1 MFECAGIDASDG
13 HAKQSEEE
21 LINKILSEGLRLKN
35 KNKQLIKQLS
45 DIEALRKKD
54 KEEFEQRLLTKDEES
69 KKALT
74 QAKNAQVLEL
84 SALRDA
90 KDLELSNLNKKFKD
104 LIVENADNKRKFQ
117 NLSHKFDE
125 LNDDHS
131 ALPARYEQQIQ
142 RLKADHENEMR
153 NLMRRRTDSMSDEQ
167 RAALLRY
174 SLTIISYKIC
184 HGLFFECI
192 HICADELCWP
202 NLMRTG

>member
-174 SLTIISYKIC
+174 SLTIISYNIC
-184 HGLFFECI
+184 HVLFFECI
-192 HICADELCWP
+192 YICADELCWP

>member
-54 KEEFEQRLLTKDEES
+54 KEEFELRSLTKDEES
-69 KKALT
+69 KKALA
-74 QAKNAQVLEL
+74 QAKSAQALEL
-84 SALRDA
+84 SSLRDA
-90 KDLELSNLNKKFKD
+90 KDLELTNLNKKFKD
-104 LIVENADNKRKFQ
+104 LIVENADNKRKLQ
-117 NLSHKFDE
+117 NLSQKFDE

-131 ALPARYEQQIQ
+131 TLPARYEQQIQ

-174 SLTIISYKIC
+174 SITIISCETC
-184 HGLFFECI
+184 HVLFFTCI
-192 HICADELCWP
+192 YI
-202 NLMRTG
+202 NGQTSNVGRI